1 MQMSKKT
8 EGRNKSD
15 ATETTAAALATLA
28 ISISEL
34 VTNGS
39 LDSRFAAK
47 LVKRLQKEAEAVSDD
62 GNTPKLAQRE
72 LQKSFDA
79 VDAAIRGHNAKLLV
93 AANASLRTA
102 DEGRKAAK

>member
-1 MQMSKKT
+1 MSKKT
-8 EGRNKSD
+8 ENSDKGD
-15 ATETTAAALATLA
+15 ATETTATTLAALATYV
-28 ISISEL
+28 SEF

-47 LVKRLQKEAEAVSDD
+47 LVKRLQKEAKAVSED
-62 GNTPKLAQRE
+62 GNTTKLAQRE
-72 LQKSFDA
+72 LQEAFEA

-102 DEGRKAAK
+102 DEGKKAAK